1 MNGELIV
8 ALKDSS
14 KIYYLIPLL
23 ALTLT
28 ACAKTPEQVVV
39 TEKEFVYPNIPLQAA
54 PKPVDMPNV
63 QWFVINEDNLEES
76 IERIKE
82 AGGVGAFMAITPKG
96 YENLSLGIADIRR
109 YILQQKEI
117 IAYYET
123 QISNM
128 GE

>member
-1 MNGELIV
+1 M